1 MTDTTAAVPPLLA
14 GTWERL
20 DGNRLQW
27 ISEPAEWG
35 TRELLRLSA
44 GKHPESG
51 GHFAMI
57 EVASAEDLDPGD
69 AEAVSEVFEHESTI
83 VILPATALP
92 YLHKALGAI
101 IAAESR
107 RVPSTLDDLQAMTRL
122 GEIARPYW
130 DAHGDGT
137 PLREL
142 MPHMTDADRAAVEV
156 LLGQLPGEIQIS

>member
-1 MTDTTAAVPPLLA
+1 MTDTTAAIPPLLA
-14 GTWERL
+14 GTWQRL

-35 TRELLRLSA
+35 TRDLLRLGA

-51 GHFAMI
+51 HFVSLELAH
-57 EVASAEDLDPGD
+57 AEDIDVSD
-69 AEAVSEVFEHESTI
+69 AEAVDEAFENASI
-83 VILPATALP
+83 IILPANALP